1 MFSGKFSG
9 LIILL
14 LVSMV
19 FIVPV
24 SACLH
29 IFHPDPPSSIEWEL
43 NSSGSGSEKG
53 YDIHGTCDG
62 GYILVGTSG
71 TTDEGS
77 TNILVRK
84 LDANRNTVWQ
94 RVIGGNGRSEGRTIR
109 KTADGGYLIV
119 GMTTADGGDFK
130 EPNHGGWDVVA
141 GKISPAGALEWV
153 RKYGG
158 SGDDFG
164 ENIRPTKNGAVIIG
178 RTFSNDGDVSSQAN
192 YSIVTKKGESE
203 KPVREFNNTVV
214 LSANSSDEELLAYFM
229 GDTIRE
235 TQTGQSDVWIIE
247 IDPHGNILWQQRY
260 GGSKDDYGY
269 DIIPLDDDYLF
280 FTGTTFSNDGDIA
293 GKNFGEDVGSSD
305 GWVVRLK
312 PDHSVDWQDCLG
324 GSDNEGFFSIE
335 PALYATVRSGC
346 GGVNLSVVHSYPNGY
361 TLAGFAGSKDGD
373 VFPRPMNNH
382 ESYDGWIVK
391 VNPELLDEWSRC
403 IGGSEFDIITSSS
416 QTNIDKY
423 IFSGFTLST
432 NGDLSRPA
440 SSRAPAV
447 PFIGLY
453 NVDDVNI
460 DWVQFPGNNETGLLN
475 SVEIRPDGDYLTVGW
490 MNSQTGSNR
499 TDLYIAR
506 LSGPSP
512 QPKILT
518 LTPPP
523 KHEGPVACTPTSVQ
537 VPVTERNPNASETVA
552 ESSPVTSPPTT
563 TASILGFLPVVALIC
578 IVCIVIRFRKR
589 NY

>member
-1 MFSGKFSG
+1 
-9 LIILL
+9 
-14 LVSMV
+14 
-19 FIVPV
+19 
-24 SACLH
+24 
-29 IFHPDPPSSIEWEL
+29 
-43 NSSGSGSEKG
+43 
-53 YDIHGTCDG
+53 
-62 GYILVGTSG
+62 
-71 TTDEGS
+71 
-77 TNILVRK
+77 
-84 LDANRNTVWQ
+84 
-94 RVIGGNGRSEGRTIR
+94 
-109 KTADGGYLIV
+109 
-119 GMTTADGGDFK
+119 MTTADGGDFK
-130 EPNHGGWDVVA
+130 DPNHGGWEVVA

-178 RTFSNDGDVSSQAN
+178 RTFSNDGDVSPQAN
-192 YSIVTKKGESE
+192 YSIVTKNGVSE
-203 KPVREFNNTVV
+203 KPVRKFNNTVV
-214 LSANSSDEELLAYFM
+214 LSSNSSDEELLAYFM

-247 IDPHGNILWQQRY
+247 IDPHVNILWQQRY

-305 GWVVRLK
+305 GWVVWLK

-346 GGVNLSVVHSYPNGY
+346 GGVNLSVVNSYPNGF
-361 TLAGFAGSKDGD
+361 TLAGFAESNDGD

-382 ESYDGWIVK
+382 ESYDGWIVRI
-391 VNPELLDEWSRC
+391 NPALIDEWSRC

-423 IFSGFTLST
+423 IFAGFTLSK
-432 NGDLSRPA
+432 NGDLSRTVP
-440 SSRAPAV
+440 SGNTAV

-460 DWVQFPGNNETGLLN
+460 DWMQFPGNGATGVLN
-475 SVEIRPDGDYLTVGW
+475 SVEILPGGSYTTIGW
-490 MNSQTGSNR
+490 MDSHDDMNKPN
-499 TDLYIAR
+499 LYVAH
-506 LSGPSP
+506 LSGPLN
-512 QPKILT
+512 QPVVVTI
-518 LTPPP
+518 
-523 KHEGPVACTPTSVQ
+523 TPTPKQSGLAAQTPSTIDVSQ
-537 VPVTERNPNASETVA
+537 TERNSTADATMAVLDH
-552 ESSPVTSPPTT
+552 TQLHTT
-563 TASILGFLPVVALIC
+563 PTASVPGILPAIALAC
-578 IVCIVIRFRKR
+578 ALFVFIRLR
-589 NY
+589 NRNR